1 MKLKYYLRGAG
12 VGIIIA
18 VLIMVIGGSNNR
30 TLSDGEI
37 MRRAMELG
45 MTKVDD
51 GSTKVKD
58 YQPTSAAESSAAS
71 QSSAAQSGAA
81 SSEASSA
88 ASSAAASST
97 ASAESSAASSV
108 ASSTSSAVSS
118 RETSSTATTTASAA
132 SRAASLDNSAFT
144 TNGDTVTITI
154 NTGML
159 SDKVADMLQSAGVI
173 EDSKDFNKYLIANK
187 YDTQILKGDV
197 TVRKGASYAEIAKLL
212 ISKDR

>member
-71 QSSAAQSGAA
+71 QSGAV

-88 ASSAAASST
+88 ASSTASSATAGSTASAASST
-97 ASAESSAASSV
+97 TSSVVSGASSD
-108 ASSTSSAVSS
+108 VSS
-118 RETSSTATTTASAA
+118 GETSSTNATPASAV

>member
-30 TLSDGEI
+30 TLSEGEI
-37 MRRAMELG
+37 MRRALELG

-58 YQPTSAAESSAAS
+58 YQPTSAAASSDASESSAAESSAAS
-71 QSSAAQSGAA
+71 AASGESSSVASTSEASGAA
-81 SSEASSA
+81 SEPSSTSGDVSPSNTSSTDSISASTASSA
-88 ASSAAASST
+88 ASS
-97 ASAESSAASSV
+97 
-108 ASSTSSAVSS
+108 
-118 RETSSTATTTASAA
+118 
-132 SRAASLDNSAFT
+132 DNSAYT
-144 TNGDTVTITI
+144 TSGDTVTIMIT
-154 NTGML
+154 TGML
-159 SDKVADMLQSAGVI
+159 SDKVADMLQTAGVI

-187 YDTQILKGDV
+187 YDTQIIKGNV
-197 TVRKGASYAEIAKLL
+197 TVKKGASYAEIAKLL

>member
-30 TLSDGEI
+30 ALSDTEI
-37 MRRAMELG
+37 MRRAMDLG

-58 YQPTSAAESSAAS
+58 YQPTSAAASSAAG
-71 QSSAAQSGAA
+71 QSSAAQSSAA
-81 SSEASSA
+81 SSEVTSSA
-88 ASSAAASST
+88 ATESSSIASSGDSNT
-97 ASAESSAASSV
+97 SSSVSSGDTSSTDTTSSSV
-108 ASSTSSAVSS
+108 ASRDVST
-118 RETSSTATTTASAA
+118 
-132 SRAASLDNSAFT
+132 DNSAFT
-144 TNGDTVTITI
+144 TSGDTVTITI
-154 NTGML
+154 ATGML

-173 EDSKDFNKYLIANK
+173 EDSKDFNRYLIANK
-187 YDTQILKGDV
+187 YDTQILKGNV
-197 TVRKGASYAEIAKLL
+197 TVKKGASYAEIAKLL

>member
-30 TLSDGEI
+30 SLSDGEI

-71 QSSAAQSGAA
+71 ESSAAE
-81 SSEASSA
+81 SSAASSA
-88 ASSAAASST
+88 ASSATAGSTASAASST
-97 ASAESSAASSV
+97 TSSV
-108 ASSTSSAVSS
+108 ASGASSDVSS
-118 RETSSTATTTASAA
+118 RETSSTDTTPDSAA
-132 SRAASLDNSAFT
+132 SRSASLDNSAFT

>member
-58 YQPTSAAESSAAS
+58 YQPTSVAESSAAS
-71 QSSAAQSGAA
+71 QSGAA

-88 ASSAAASST
+88 ASSATAGSTASAASST
-97 ASAESSAASSV
+97 TSSV
-108 ASSTSSAVSS
+108 ASGASSDVSS
-118 RETSSTATTTASAA
+118 RETSSTDTTPDSTASRSA
-132 SRAASLDNSAFT
+132 SIDNSAFT

>member
-71 QSSAAQSGAA
+71 QSGAA

-88 ASSAAASST
+88 ASSATAGSTASAASST
-97 ASAESSAASSV
+97 TSSV
-108 ASSTSSAVSS
+108 ASGASSDVPS
-118 RETSSTATTTASAA
+118 RETSSTDATPASAV

-212 ISKDR
+212 ISKNR